1 MMANER
7 NNVNGYI
14 LAGGKSSRMR
24 TDKGLLL
31 LNGRTIVEN
40 IIRQLEP
47 AVGKVTIVANS
58 SRYEQFGVEVIP
70 DIIPGIGPSGGIHAA
85 LHHSDSAH
93 NFIVS
98 CDMPFITTEAI
109 QTIIVRPALTEITL
123 PFYQQQLEPLFGL
136 YSKNCLDKWKEL
148 IRQHIFK
155 LKDMITYFSVKRINV
170 DHNPLF
176 QNTLFMN
183 VNTPADFEVA
193 KKIEHGNS
201 ASSIRTID

>member
-1 MMANER
+1 MANER

-14 LAGGKSSRMR
+14 LAGGKSSRMG
-24 TDKGLLL
+24 TDKGLLP
-31 LNGRTIVEN
+31 LNGSTIVGN

-47 AVGKVTIVANS
+47 AVGKITIVANS
-58 SRYEQFGVEVIP
+58 SRYEQFGVEVIA

-85 LHHSDSAH
+85 LHHSDRAH

-136 YSKNCLDKWKEL
+136 YSKNCLDKWQEL

-155 LKDMITYFSVKRINV
+155 LKDMITYFSVKRIDI

-183 VNTPADFEVA
+183 VNTPADFEAA

-201 ASSIRTID
+201 ASFIRTIG